1 MQMDTKTLSTTI
13 VFAAVTV
20 ALNPAIS
27 GIAIP
32 APYAPYLL
40 YQIWEI
46 PIVAAFVLIN
56 RKSAVSIALLNA
68 VVLVTFFPGA
78 LPSGPIYNL
87 IAILSMLLGIF
98 IVQKSYKT
106 KIPTNSTQNES
117 EYTKT
122 KFVTLSTVL
131 GIILRVV
138 VMTVV
143 NYVVLR
149 YPYPLGYQIEELAIV
164 TVFLPPTG
172 LFNATLALYTIP
184 VGLFVAKAI
193 NKNLKLK

>member
-1 MQMDTKTLSTTI
+1 MDTKNLTTTI

-20 ALNPAIS
+20 SLNPAIS

-46 PIVAAFVLIN
+46 PIVAAFVLIS

-78 LPSGPIYNL
+78 LPSGPVYNL

-98 IVQKSYKT
+98 IVQKSFKN
-106 KIPTNSTQNES
+106 KNSTNPQQNEE
-117 EYTKT
+117 EYAKT
-122 KFVTLSTVL
+122 KFVTLSTVF

-138 VMTVV
+138 VMTLV

-149 YPYPLGYQIEELAIV
+149 YPYPLGYEIEELAIV

-172 LFNATLALYTIP
+172 FFNATLALYTIP
-184 VGLFVAKAI
+184 VGLFIAKAI
-193 NKNLKLK
+193 NKNLKIK

>member
-1 MQMDTKTLSTTI
+1 MDTKTLSTTI

-46 PIVAAFVLIN
+46 PIVAAFVLIS
-56 RKSAVSIALLNA
+56 RKSAISIALLNA

-78 LPSGPIYNL
+78 LPSGPVYNL

-98 IVQKSYKT
+98 IVQKTFKN
-106 KIPTNSTQNES
+106 KNSAESQLNES

-122 KFVTLSTVL
+122 RFVTLSTVF

-138 VMTVV
+138 VMTLV

-149 YPYPLGYQIEELAIV
+149 YPYPLGYELQELAIV

-172 LFNATLALYTIP
+172 FFNATLALYTIP
-184 VGLFVAKAI
+184 IGLFVAKAI